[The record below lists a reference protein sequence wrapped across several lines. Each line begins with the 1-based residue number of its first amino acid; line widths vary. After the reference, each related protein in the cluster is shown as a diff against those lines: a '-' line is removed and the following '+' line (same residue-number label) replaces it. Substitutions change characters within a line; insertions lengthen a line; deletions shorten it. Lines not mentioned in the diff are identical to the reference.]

1 MEAEVKR
8 PGGLTAM
15 GVINFIFAGF
25 SVIGIIGTVFSM
37 TMIGNVPTNGMP
49 EAAKA
54 QIEALQRI
62 DPSVFA
68 IMIGMNVVSLLLLLL
83 SGIGYLKQ
91 KKVLGRIF
99 GNVYGFYGII
109 GVIISILILP
119 KAISGGFGVMSFIGI
134 IYPIITLI
142 LLDTVFKNDLN
153 N

>member
-1 MEAEVKR
+1 MEEEVKR

-15 GVINFIFAGF
+15 AVINFIIAGF

-68 IMIGMNVVSLLLLLL
+68 IMIGMNVISFLLLLL

-91 KKVLGRIF
+91 KKVLGRFF

-109 GVIISILILP
+109 GVIISTLILP
-119 KAISGGFGVMSFIGI
+119 KAISGGLGVMSFIGI